1 MRSHDKLL
9 VFFSSAVGMAGG
21 AKKKKIR
28 PIGSDDYTLD
38 LERRIGD
45 LEKFMTTFK
54 KMEADLREKDKRIES
69 LEKEI
74 TELKNVSSVTN
85 QDLVQSIAGNAPQ
98 ASKSTVDCSS
108 VEGKPREKIDF
119 LIIGDSI
126 VGSFDAQ
133 FPDGKKGKVVSVRG
147 ASPKD
152 VLKEFER
159 LSLTQDF
166 AHIIVHVGT
175 NLIPNF
181 SPDYVADS
189 IIDTMLCIKKLSRN
203 SKVAF
208 SGLLPKTDDSWSRS
222 IDMINGRV
230 ARAGLNVPPSMRF
243 GYMHHFPAFFKQGW
257 VNFKELYK
265 KDRIHL
271 SLSGSK
277 LFTSGLKTYLI
288 DNV

>member
-9 VFFSSAVGMAGG
+9 VFFSSAVGMAKG
-21 AKKKKIR
+21 AKKR
-28 PIGSDDYTLD
+28 RIGSDDYTLD

-54 KMEADLREKDKRIES
+54 KMEADLREKDKRIEI

-85 QDLVQSIAGNAPQ
+85 PDLVQSIAGNAPL
-98 ASKSTVDCSS
+98 ASTSTVDCSS

-166 AHIIVHVGT
+166 GHIIVHVGT

-208 SGLLPKTDDSWSRS
+208 SGLLPKCDDSWSRS

-243 GYMHHFPAFFKQGW
+243 GYMHHFPAFFRNGW

>member
-1 MRSHDKLL
+1 M
-9 VFFSSAVGMAGG
+9 
-21 AKKKKIR
+21 
-28 PIGSDDYTLD
+28 
-38 LERRIGD
+38 
-45 LEKFMTTFK
+45 
-54 KMEADLREKDKRIES
+54 
-69 LEKEI
+69 
-74 TELKNVSSVTN
+74 
-85 QDLVQSIAGNAPQ
+85 
-98 ASKSTVDCSS
+98 
-108 VEGKPREKIDF
+108 EGKPREKIDF

-166 AHIIVHVGT
+166 GHIIVHVGT

-243 GYMHHFPAFFKQGW
+243 GYMHHFPAFFKKGW

>member
-1 MRSHDKLL
+1 
-9 VFFSSAVGMAGG
+9 MAKG
-21 AKKKKIR
+21 AKKR
-28 PIGSDDYTLD
+28 RIGSDDYTLD

-54 KMEADLREKDKRIES
+54 KMEADLREKDKRIEM

-74 TELKNVSSVTN
+74 TELKSVSSVTN
-85 QDLVQSIAGNAPQ
+85 QDQSLAGNAPL
-98 ASKSTVDCSS
+98 APTSTVDCSS

-126 VGSFDAQ
+126 VDSFDAQ

-189 IIDTMLCIKKLSRN
+189 IIDTMLSIKKLSRN

-208 SGLLPKTDDSWSRS
+208 SGLLPKTVDSWSRS
-222 IDMINGRV
+222 IDMINYRV